1 MRSGNEY
8 AVRVCYKFLSFRS
21 NRIITGQFVKPRPSY
36 ASYFRLKTQMVRLI
50 SGANELFYDRF
61 PYKWENGAIFFL
73 RKAQTIGRL
82 LS

>member
-1 MRSGNEY
+1 MLG
-8 AVRVCYKFLSFRS
+8 LSLD
-21 NRIITGQFVKPRPSY
+21 NLWNHIKPY

-61 PYKWENGAIFFL
+61 PYKWEKHS
-73 RKAQTIGRL
+73 KAQTIGRL